1 MYKVVL
7 VDDEDIIVEGLKQTV
22 PWEEYNCAVSGT
34 ADNGDAGLELVE
46 KLKPDILFTDIRMP
60 GKNGLEVVRELKAIH
75 KDMQVIVLTGYRE
88 FEYALEAVNLGVLRM
103 IMKPSRIEDIVDA
116 LEAAITEIGTSK
128 GGAEEQGLTIDEG
141 PGNFLATK
149 AVKYI
154 MEHFAEKITLE
165 QVASHLFVSTWYLCK
180 VLKKA
185 TNKNFID
192 IVNGVRIE
200 SAKKQLA
207 ETYKKVYEISESVG
221 FSELAYFSRIFK
233 KTTGMTPNEYRN
245 RVASK
250 KH

>member
-7 VDDEDIIVEGLKQTV
+7 VDDEEIILEGLKQTV
-22 PWEEYNCAVSGT
+22 PWEEYNCSIAGT
-34 ADNGDAGLELVE
+34 ADNGEAGLEIVQ

-60 GKNGLEVVRELKAIH
+60 GRSGLDMIRDLKNAH

-116 LEAAITEIGTSK
+116 LEAAITEIGALRSGVEDQT
-128 GGAEEQGLTIDEG
+128 ALDEG
-141 PGNFLATK
+141 PGNFLASK

-154 MEHFAEKITLE
+154 MEHFAEKISLE
-165 QVASHLFVSTWYLCK
+165 QVANHLFVSTWYLCK

-192 IVNGVRIE
+192 IVNGARIE
-200 SAKKQLA
+200 SAKKLLA
-207 ETYKKVYEISESVG
+207 DTYKKVYEISESVG
-221 FSELAYFSRIFK
+221 FSEIAYFSRLFK